1 MPTKNKG
8 RLTYILDTNVL
19 IQSPTALFAFDE
31 HEVVLT
37 DITIEE
43 LDGLKSSP
51 GDVGAAARETNR
63 ILDGL
68 RSKGN
73 VIKGVGLP
81 TGGSIRVETNHVAED
96 LPEGWDKGKPDNRIL
111 RVCKAI
117 AGERKEK
124 AILVTNDISMRLKA
138 DIIGIRAEEYRT
150 EKAPAPDEQYKGR
163 RDITVPEK
171 ILELL
176 RREKAVAAEDAGA
189 EDAAP
194 NEFFSLTGENGGG
207 HASAVC
213 DDGLLLLI
221 EPMAKGPCGI
231 KLRNEGQR
239 FAACALMSPSPKMPL
254 VILKGGAGTAKT
266 FLSLACGVYGV
277 MTGEYKRMLI
287 TRPNVKFDDD
297 IGFLKGDEFE
307 KISPLL
313 RPVFDNLE
321 TIATNL
327 LSDPMIRR
335 KFPQVF
341 EFPEFDRTNALVR
354 RLFERELITGQALA
368 YIRGRS
374 ITDTFILIDEA
385 QNMTPSQA
393 TGVVTRAGNGSKVV
407 LAGDT
412 GQIDNIRLDSRT
424 NGLSYASE
432 KMKGSG
438 LCAQVLFGEHE
449 CTRSPLATEA
459 VARMAP
465 KGAVGPLV

>member
-1 MPTKNKG
+1 V
-8 RLTYILDTNVL
+8 D
-19 IQSPTALFAFDE
+19 
-31 HEVVLT
+31 
-37 DITIEE
+37 
-43 LDGLKSSP
+43 
-51 GDVGAAARETNR
+51 
-63 ILDGL
+63 
-68 RSKGN
+68 
-73 VIKGVGLP
+73 LP
-81 TGGSIRVETNHVAED
+81 AGGSVRVEANRVARD
-96 LPEGWDKGKPDNRIL
+96 LPEGWDKEKPDNRIL

-117 AGERKEK
+117 AEERKEK

-163 RDITVPEK
+163 REVTVPEK
-171 ILELL
+171 TLALL
-176 RREKAVAAEDAGA
+176 CREKAVAAEDAEAG
-189 EDAAP
+189 DAAP
-194 NEFFSLTGENGGG
+194 NEFFSLAGENGGG
-207 HASAVC
+207 RAMAVH
-213 DDGLLLLI
+213 DDGFLLLI
-221 EPMAKGPCGI
+221 EPLTKGPCGI

-239 FAACALMSPSPKMPL
+239 FAVHALSSPSREMPL

-266 FLSLACGVYGV
+266 FLSLACGLLGV
-277 MTGEYKRMLI
+277 MAGEYRRMLI

-297 IGFLKGDEFE
+297 IGFLRGDEFE

-321 TIATNL
+321 VIAANML
-327 LSDPMIRR
+327 EDPIVRR

-341 EFPEFDRTNALVR
+341 ELPEFDRANALVR

-374 ITDTFILIDEA
+374 IADTFILIDEA

-424 NGLSYASE
+424 NGHSYASE

-465 KGAVGPLV
+465 KGAARPPV